1 MMIAP
6 SPRQRSGVAS
16 TGSAG
21 DVCTCASALPFVLYI
36 RCLFVCV
43 CVCVCVHSTADTAHA
58 HQRCRSCCTFVVC
71 SCVFV
76 CLCVHSTADAA
87 DLSRSRRPGQM
98 SCSLRRGVCS
108 ATMFYLLRNP
118 INGDVLRALLPAF
131 IASDCSLHPHTMAAV
146 APTRQVIAHS
156 EGASQT
162 KHSHGAARSIHTG
175 VEAHC
180 VSPEVFTC
188 TSAYVRAPASPIA
201 ERTCE
206 RPESRPTSRA
216 VQESL
221 LTRCRRRVQ
230 TQVAVPQSFARFV
243 AAACCRRRLRNRGC

>member
-21 DVCTCASALPFVLYI
+21 DVKSCASALPFVLYI

-43 CVCVCVHSTADTAHA
+43 CVCIARRILHMRISAAVRVVHSLCVRVCLCVCVHSTADTA
-58 HQRCRSCCTFVVC
+58 
-71 SCVFV
+71 
-76 CLCVHSTADAA
+76 
-87 DLSRSRRPGQM
+87 DLSRSRRLGQM

-162 KHSHGAARSIHTG
+162 KHSHGAARSIHAG

-221 LTRCRRRVQ
+221 LTRCRRPVQ

>member
-1 MMIAP
+1 VVSLRPALQET
-6 SPRQRSGVAS
+6 SSHAHQRCRSCCTFV
-16 TGSAG
+16 
-21 DVCTCASALPFVLYI
+21 VCS
-36 RCLFVCV
+36 
-43 CVCVCVHSTADTAHA
+43 CVCVCVHSTADTAHS

-76 CLCVHSTADAA
+76 CVCVHSTADAA

-131 IASDCSLHPHTMAAV
+131 IASDCSLHPYTMAAV

-162 KHSHGAARSIHTG
+162 KHSHGAARSIHAG

-216 VQESL
+216 IQESL
-221 LTRCRRRVQ
+221 LTRCRRPVQ

>member
-1 MMIAP
+1 MVIAP

-21 DVCTCASALPFVLYI
+21 DVKSCASALPFVLYI

-43 CVCVCVHSTADTAHA
+43 CVCIARRILHIRISAAVRVVHSLSV
-58 HQRCRSCCTFVVC
+58 R
-71 SCVFV
+71 V
-76 CLCVHSTADAA
+76 CLRVCVHSTADAA

-131 IASDCSLHPHTMAAV
+131 IASDCSLHPYTMAAV